1 MNSSP
6 RSMEELL
13 TRFVAWAEARPDVRG
28 AFLVGSYAR
37 SERPADESSDLDIA
51 MLATQPE
58 RYLAN
63 TDWLAEIGTAWLTF
77 LEGNIAGGKERRVLF
92 EGGLDVDFSVFS
104 PQQFQQ
110 AVRDIPSV
118 LDVVCRGVRVLVDK
132 DGIAADLPPV
142 VGEKPI
148 PPVPPESD
156 FLAIVNE
163 FWYRA
168 VWTAK
173 KLRRGELYVAKG
185 YCDVSM
191 KRLLREM
198 IERHAR
204 ATYGWEHDTWHDGR
218 FLEQWAD
225 PRAVADL
232 HDAYAHYDADDLRRA
247 LWATMELFRW
257 LATETAPRLGYSYP
271 TAADEYATEWVRS
284 SLHSPL

>member
-1 MNSSP
+1 MNPSP
-6 RSMEELL
+6 ASMETLL
-13 TRFVAWAEARPDVRG
+13 ARIVAWAEAQPDVRG
-28 AFLVGSYAR
+28 AILVGSYAR
-37 SERPADESSDLDIA
+37 SERPADESSDLDLVVIA
-51 MLATQPE
+51 TEPE
-58 RYLAN
+58 RYLSSA
-63 TDWLAEIGTAWLTF
+63 DWLTEIGTPRLTF
-77 LEGNIAGGKERRVLF
+77 LEGNIAGGQERRVLF
-92 EGGLDVDFSVFS
+92 EGCLDVDFSLFS
-104 PQQFQQ
+104 PQQFRQ
-110 AVRDIPSV
+110 VLRDLPSV
-118 LDVVCRGVRVLVDK
+118 VNVIRRGVRVLVDK
-132 DGIAADLPPV
+132 DGLAAGLPPV
-142 VGEKPI
+142 AGEKPI

-185 YCDVSM
+185 CCDGPM

-204 ATYGWEHDTWHDGR
+204 ATRGWEHDTWHDGR

-225 PRAVADL
+225 PRAVAGL
-232 HDAYAHYDADDLRRA
+232 RDAYAQYDAGDLRRA

-284 SLHSPL
+284 SLKSSL